1 MKNIN
6 DFACDVLEIIQYL
19 NEDDARE
26 YTQLY
31 LKAIQRALT
40 EENAELDEQV
50 FYQNISEVDHR
61 FL

>member
-6 DFACDVLEIIQYL
+6 DFACNVLAIVQYL
-19 NEDDARE
+19 NEDDAKE

-40 EENAELDEQV
+40 EENAELDEQE
-50 FYQNISEVDHR
+50 FYQIVSEVDHR
-61 FL
+61 FR